1 MLPVQVLVLAKQ
13 PVAGRVKTRLSPPLT
28 PAGAAAVAAAA
39 IEDTLAAVRGVPVA
53 RRVLVLD
60 GTYPAEGFDVQP
72 QSTGPMD
79 VRLAAAFDDA
89 AAASPHPV
97 LLVGMDTPQ
106 LGAALLRRAV
116 EALLDHPCVLGLAP
130 DGGWW
135 ALGLQRPDGDLLR
148 GVATSRE
155 DTGAQQHARLVGA
168 GLVPHLLPELRDVD
182 TVEDARAV
190 QALAPDSRFATVLA
204 GLLEAPGQVSAPA
217 PVGEPPVTGPR

>member
-13 PVAGRVKTRLSPPLT
+13 PVPGRVKTRLSPPLT
-28 PAGAAAVAAAA
+28 PDGAAAVATAA
-39 IEDTLAAVRGVPVA
+39 IEDTLAAVRAVPVA
-53 RRVLVLD
+53 RRVLVID
-60 GTYPAEGFDVQP
+60 GTYPAEGFDLQP
-72 QSTGPMD
+72 QSDGPMD
-79 VRLAAAFDDA
+79 LRLGAAFDDA
-89 AAASPHPV
+89 AAASPLPA

-106 LGAALLRRAV
+106 LGAGLLRRAV
-116 EALLDHPCVLGLAP
+116 EALLAHPCVLGLAP

-148 GVATSRE
+148 GVATSRG

-168 GLVPHLLPELRDVD
+168 GLVPLLLPELRDVD

-204 GLLEAPGQVSAPA
+204 GLLDAPA
-217 PVGEPPVTGPR
+217 LPPDREPR